1 VICDEWDARLAAEL
15 EPLRRFGPEQET
27 EGAIRRKSSWMT
39 KNIHQKRVGTSGGI
53 QLSALSIM
61 TGKAAPRG
69 GVRLAKPATPFR
81 PPADAL
87 VRNRVKI
94 SMGSVRSLAEYDGG
108 QISDRAFVSQAIGRS
123 PGESAQTEFLTQPS
137 RVAGHW
143 ATTSTALNW
152 ELASTSAA

>member
-15 EPLRRFGPEQET
+15 KALRRFGPEQET
-27 EGAIRRKSSWMT
+27 EGAIRRKSSRVT
-39 KNIHQKRVGTSGGI
+39 KNIHQKRIGTRGGV

-69 GVRLAKPATPFR
+69 GVRLAKPAIPFR
-81 PPADAL
+81 PPPDAL
-87 VRNRVKI
+87 VRRRVKI
-94 SMGSVRSLAEYDGG
+94 SMCGVRGLAEYDGR
-108 QISDRAFVSQAIGRS
+108 QVSDRAFVRQTIGRG
-123 PGESAQTEFLTQPS
+123 PGKRAQTEFLTQPC

-143 ATTSTALNW
+143 VTASIALNW